1 MKSPLTPFPVRP
13 LRQVEQK
20 DDGERWRGDF
30 TARYVE
36 DITTKTGSFKKYG
49 VFLKM
54 LLAAVVDDSD
64 SVFVDLLT
72 YADLEALKSKR
83 AGAPPRAAPSSK
95 TNNKRYLILTYA
107 AEFDRVHYPLP
118 LLHED
123 APSAD
128 ALRAT
133 VARLK
138 RENAKLAAGVVD
150 GDGGFVAAETAS
162 EGLKIIGEENAKLR
176 EENDALRVQVR
187 QLQRELARATTD
199 ATANGGAASSR
210 LRGSTEFESRGS
222 GSGAGA
228 GSGSEREEHL
238 RAELKAVTT
247 ELRLMRRERD
257 DANRAAQAAQTDA
270 ANAESSKRRMLARKQ
285 KELDAAVADAARRRD
300 AERELRVKVKDLST
314 QCDGLERRLRAS
326 GVSAYHSRPSSRAPS
341 PGRVG
346 YGYGAGAASPR
357 ADRPRPWR
365 ESPAGSRAATPSRA
379 RGDRTS
385 TPRDSTGFRTPTH
398 ARSPSPAARGRSP
411 TPRAA
416 AASPGR
422 RFDPTAYVREKQRR
436 DEARFRNS
444 ARGIASGASTPRAA
458 ASPARERPGY
468 GARGGGAGARGVR
481 SPSPSAARG
490 DRRGGESP
498 GRVLRDVKNKLADLA
513 SREGSDARAG
523 AGAGGAKRAAGAG
536 KPAASGKD
544 ASAEIADIDS
554 RLAALQNFLKEAKS
568 GAAGAAGG
576 VTA

>member
-1 MKSPLTPFPVRP
+1 
-13 LRQVEQK
+13 
-20 DDGERWRGDF
+20 
-30 TARYVE
+30 
-36 DITTKTGSFKKYG
+36 
-49 VFLKM
+49 M
-54 LLAAVVDDSD
+54 LLAATVDDSD

-138 RENAKLAAGVVD
+138 RENAKLAAGVAG
-150 GDGGFVAAETAS
+150 GDGGFIAADTTS
-162 EGLKIIGEENAKLR
+162 EGLKIIGEENTKLR
-176 EENDALRVQVR
+176 EENDTRSGRRCGSCSASCRAPPRARRAPGRRVSEARRSSRSFVP
-187 QLQRELARATTD
+187 ARA
-199 ATANGGAASSR
+199 
-210 LRGSTEFESRGS
+210 
-222 GSGAGA
+222 
-228 GSGSEREEHL
+228 GSEREENL

-270 ANAESSKRRMLARKQ
+270 ANAESSKRRMLARRQ
-285 KELDAAVADAARRRD
+285 KELDAARDDLSRRRET
-300 AERELRVKVKDLST
+300 ERELRVKVKDLST

-326 GVSAYHSRPSSRAPS
+326 GVNVYHSRPSSRAPS

-346 YGYGAGAASPR
+346 YGASSR
-357 ADRPRPWR
+357 GDASRPRR

-379 RGDRTS
+379 RGDRTP
-385 TPRDSTGFRTPTH
+385 TPRGSTGFRTPTH
-398 ARSPSPAARGRSP
+398 ARSPSPATRGRSP

-416 AASPGR
+416 ASSPGR
-422 RFDPTAYVREKQRR
+422 RFDPTAYVREKKQR
-436 DEARFRNS
+436 DEERFRNS

-468 GARGGGAGARGVR
+468 GARGAGARGVR
-481 SPSPSAARG
+481 SPSPAGRERRTARADIG
-490 DRRGGESP
+490 ADRRGGESP
-498 GRVLRDVKNKLADLA
+498 GRVLRDVKNKLEDLA
-513 SREGSDARAG
+513 SKGGADAG
-523 AGAGGAKRAAGAG
+523 AEGAKRAAGAG
-536 KPAASGKD
+536 KSAASGKD
-544 ASAEIADIDS
+544 AGAEIADIDS

-568 GAAGAAGG
+568 GAGGAAGEG
-576 VTA
+576 TA

>member
-1 MKSPLTPFPVRP
+1 
-13 LRQVEQK
+13 
-20 DDGERWRGDF
+20 
-30 TARYVE
+30 
-36 DITTKTGSFKKYG
+36 
-49 VFLKM
+49 M

-133 VARLK
+133 IARLK

-150 GDGGFVAAETAS
+150 GDGGFVPAETAS

-176 EENDALRVQVR
+176 EENDALRAQAR

-199 ATANGGAASSR
+199 AAANGGAALS
-210 LRGSTEFESRGS
+210 LRGSTEFESRGA

-270 ANAESSKRRMLARKQ
+270 SNAESSKRRMLARKQ
-285 KELDAAVADAARRRD
+285 KELDAAVADVSKRRET
-300 AERELRVKVKDLST
+300 ERELRVKVKDLST

-346 YGYGAGAASPR
+346 YGAASPR
-357 ADRPRPWR
+357 GDRPRPWR

-379 RGDRTS
+379 RGDRTP

-422 RFDPTAYVREKQRR
+422 RFDPTAYVREKQQR

-468 GARGGGAGARGVR
+468 GARGGGPGARGVR
-481 SPSPSAARG
+481 SPSPSAGRGDGGARLSAG
-490 DRRGGESP
+490 TGADRRGGESP

-513 SREGSDARAG
+513 SREGGDAGAG

>member
-1 MKSPLTPFPVRP
+1 
-13 LRQVEQK
+13 
-20 DDGERWRGDF
+20 
-30 TARYVE
+30 
-36 DITTKTGSFKKYG
+36 
-49 VFLKM
+49 M

-150 GDGGFVAAETAS
+150 ADGGFVAAETAS

-176 EENDALRVQVR
+176 EENDALRAQVR

-199 ATANGGAASSR
+199 AAAKGGAALS
-210 LRGSTEFESRGS
+210 LRGSTEYSTESRG
-222 GSGAGA
+222 A
-228 GSGSEREEHL
+228 GSEREEHL

-257 DANRAAQAAQTDA
+257 DANRAAQAAQTEA

-285 KELDAAVADAARRRD
+285 KELDAAVADASRRRD
-300 AERELRVKVKDLST
+300 TERELRVKVKDLST

-379 RGDRTS
+379 RGGGDRTP

-468 GARGGGAGARGVR
+468 GARGAGAGARGVR

-490 DRRGGESP
+490 DIGANRRGGESP

-513 SREGSDARAG
+513 SREGGDAGAG
-523 AGAGGAKRAAGAG
+523 AGAGGAKREAGAG
-536 KPAASGKD
+536 KPAAGKPAAGGKD

>member
-1 MKSPLTPFPVRP
+1 
-13 LRQVEQK
+13 
-20 DDGERWRGDF
+20 
-30 TARYVE
+30 
-36 DITTKTGSFKKYG
+36 
-49 VFLKM
+49 M

-133 VARLK
+133 IARLK

-176 EENDALRVQVR
+176 EENDALRAQVR
-187 QLQRELARATTD
+187 QLQRELTRATTD
-199 ATANGGAASSR
+199 ASANGGAASSS
-210 LRGSTEFESRGS
+210 LRGSTEFESRG
-222 GSGAGA
+222 AGA
-228 GSGSEREEHL
+228 GSEREEHL

-285 KELDAAVADAARRRD
+285 KELDAAVADVSKRRD
-300 AERELRVKVKDLST
+300 TERELRVKVKDLST

-346 YGYGAGAASPR
+346 YGAASPR

-379 RGDRTS
+379 RGDRTP

-468 GARGGGAGARGVR
+468 GARGAGARGVR
-481 SPSPSAARG
+481 SPSPSAAPGDGGARRG
-490 DRRGGESP
+490 AGIGADRRGGESP

-513 SREGSDARAG
+513 SREGVDARAG
-523 AGAGGAKRAAGAG
+523 AAKRAAGAG

>member
-1 MKSPLTPFPVRP
+1 
-13 LRQVEQK
+13 
-20 DDGERWRGDF
+20 
-30 TARYVE
+30 
-36 DITTKTGSFKKYG
+36 
-49 VFLKM
+49 M
-54 LLAAVVDDSD
+54 LLAATVDDSD

-138 RENAKLAAGVVD
+138 RENAKLAAGVAG
-150 GDGGFVAAETAS
+150 GDGGFVAADTAS
-162 EGLKIIGEENAKLR
+162 EGLKIIGEENTKLR
-176 EENDALRVQVR
+176 EENDALRTQVR
-187 QLQRELARATTD
+187 QLQRELSRA
-199 ATANGGAASSR
+199 AAGASSAGAAS
-210 LRGSTEFESRGS
+210 LRGSTELAEFRS
-222 GSGAGA
+222 GSGAG
-228 GSGSEREEHL
+228 SEREENL

-270 ANAESSKRRMLARKQ
+270 ANAESSKRRMLARRQ
-285 KELDAAVADAARRRD
+285 KELDAARDDLSRRRET
-300 AERELRVKVKDLST
+300 ERELRVKVKDLST

-326 GVSAYHSRPSSRAPS
+326 GMNVYHSRPSSRAPS

-346 YGYGAGAASPR
+346 YGASSR
-357 ADRPRPWR
+357 GDASRPRR

-379 RGDRTS
+379 RGDRTP
-385 TPRDSTGFRTPTH
+385 TPRGSTGFRTPTH
-398 ARSPSPAARGRSP
+398 ARSPSPATRGRSP

-416 AASPGR
+416 ASSPGR
-422 RFDPTAYVREKQRR
+422 RFDPTAYVREKKQR
-436 DEARFRNS
+436 DEERFRNS

-468 GARGGGAGARGVR
+468 GARSAGARGAR
-481 SPSPSAARG
+481 SPSPAGRERRTARADIG
-490 DRRGGESP
+490 ADRRGGESP
-498 GRVLRDVKNKLADLA
+498 GRVLRDVKNKLEDLA
-513 SREGSDARAG
+513 SKGGADAG
-523 AGAGGAKRAAGAG
+523 AEGAKRAAGAG
-536 KPAASGKD
+536 KSAASGKD
-544 ASAEIADIDS
+544 AGAEIADIDS

-568 GAAGAAGG
+568 GAGGAAGEG
-576 VTA
+576 TA